1 MNVKE
6 KVKILVDAM
15 PTNEVERLMMY
26 ISRNFQLVSIPA
38 NTWDFIE
45 EVEPDDIDILMM
57 QEMDSNPDCDDF
69 SENAR

>member
-69 SENAR
+69 TENAR